1 MCIFT
6 RRRVSLYYTTSSSF
20 FFFARCSNMTSHSA
34 AIPLRTRITIPMVA
48 QNTVTLL
55 YFFFFTPYIFEFHHY
70 HALSRFT
77 TYEQTQFAHTWHH
90 VIHMLHILNDNEI
103 LLFVTLM
110 VGGFN
115 ATAQTILHQ
124 SLLLFRHTSALVRN
138 TRISPTVYIFALLQ
152 LFFNYIR
159 TQCL

>member
-1 MCIFT
+1 
-6 RRRVSLYYTTSSSF
+6 
-20 FFFARCSNMTSHSA
+20 
-34 AIPLRTRITIPMVA
+34 
-48 QNTVTLL
+48 
-55 YFFFFTPYIFEFHHY
+55 
-70 HALSRFT
+70 
-77 TYEQTQFAHTWHH
+77 
-90 VIHMLHILNDNEI
+90 MLHILNDNEI